1 MKIRPPFLLARY
13 IAFQDNRVVAKK
25 PIPKILQ
32 KSFDEYCEKIDKTNA
47 RHERMFDEVTKS
59 IEKANKKS
67 DE

>member
-1 MKIRPPFLLARY
+1 MIIRPPLLLVRY
-13 IAFQDNRVVAKK
+13 IAFQDDRVVAKK

-32 KSFDEYCEKIDKTNA
+32 KSFNEYCEKIDKANA

-59 IEKANKKS
+59 IERKNRKS